1 MVLDILS
8 KSDVLRGAYNAIQ
21 MQHDEAQY
29 SIYAEVP
36 AAADIQSGDAVGF
49 KDIDGRYRI
58 FEITDRTLR
67 EPDGIWELNGIDKA
81 VRELMDE
88 PITEYRARGVTVAIY
103 VSRLLQGTRYQLGVI
118 GSTNTGT
125 MTSYYEPVW
134 SALAKVQEAFDVKI
148 VPYYQFANGR
158 ISGRVVDIVANTTA
172 YRGRLFELGDD
183 LTGISVSYDES
194 SIKTALYGRG
204 QGVQIDGGGDDDP
217 SYGRRLTFAD
227 VAWTKSAGKPA
238 DKPAGQEWIG
248 DPDALTQYGR
258 GGRHRFGYVVFE
270 DITDPEELLQATWNE
285 LQDVK
290 APRITVEATM
300 QDTERIMGRTHEA
313 VRLMDTVLVR
323 LARLVD
329 TRRVTTDISAK
340 VVGIIRDYVYPELTR
355 LTIGNTAIRTTD
367 ILAGM
372 SAVVSDYQSKSAI
385 WDRANAF
392 DINGVMDVLNNQII
406 STTGGWYT
414 DPDTGAIMLVSSDGK
429 LAMRLT
435 GAGWQIASGKVGG
448 AWIWRTAATGSGIVA
463 DAITAGVLQAA
474 LVKILG
480 DDKFYWDAN
489 NICIINPD
497 NNLQQ
502 IRIGKYDG
510 VHYGVGFTKD
520 GGKTWEQSMDFN
532 GVIAQSIGTLTLDA
546 KQIASG
552 TLSADRIGANSIA
565 VSKLTGTISATAT
578 GGTAAWSI
586 DLTSGTLT
594 IGDINAGSI
603 KAGTLSADRI
613 GANSIAVSKLT
624 GTISATA
631 TGGTAAWSIDLTS
644 GTLTIGDINAG
655 SIKAGTLSADLITAG
670 SLNLNKLATSTV
682 FTNISDTGIKI
693 THRSSLGGYTWLNNN
708 GLSIYNSNNQQIG
721 GIMTLPD
728 GTVGAA
734 MQTLYNPAVSTL
746 SVQVGSDI
754 YASEE
759 DGLLFKLGS
768 ADCFGLTGASNTFR
782 LFTFGASNAFVY
794 GSGGSINIQGQTY
807 AEIVGPYNAK
817 IAITSTGDIQCS
829 WMHNGRLVTYNM
841 WDILNGNVD

>member
-323 LARLVD
+323 LARFVD

-603 KAGTLSADRI
+603 KAGTLSAD
-613 GANSIAVSKLT
+613 
-624 GTISATA
+624 
-631 TGGTAAWSIDLTS
+631 
-644 GTLTIGDINAG
+644 
-655 SIKAGTLSADLITAG
+655 LITAG